1 MMDTRTDNKESQM
14 EKAEGSRENVNLPE
28 TESVNSG
35 GDAGA
40 PMERGAG
47 QDSHPERPLTNPGGT
62 GTQGERPRGNPS
74 SDSSE
79 AGGITNRPLEE
90 EEQNQRAIPPRGQ
103 NKK

>member
-1 MMDTRTDNKESQM
+1 MDTRTDNKESQM

-47 QDSHPERPLTNPGGT
+47 QDSHPERPLTNPGG
-62 GTQGERPRGNPS
+62 
-74 SDSSE
+74 
-79 AGGITNRPLEE
+79 ITNRPIEE
-90 EEQNQRAIPPRGQ
+90 EEQNQRAIPPRGR